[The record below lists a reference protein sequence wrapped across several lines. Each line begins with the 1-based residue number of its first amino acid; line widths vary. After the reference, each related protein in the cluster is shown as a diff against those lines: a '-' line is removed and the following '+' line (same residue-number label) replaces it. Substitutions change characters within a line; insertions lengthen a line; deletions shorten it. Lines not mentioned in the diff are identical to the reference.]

1 MNWVLLS
8 DEFPGRMLHR
18 YQQKCHLCSGLFVRP
33 FDRMK
38 ATRPFACD
46 TAGVRPWPG
55 AEIALTFYKTLA
67 MSTTT
72 ATMTTAEIAN
82 RLAELCSQ
90 GQFEAAQKEL
100 FSDDAVSIEPYST
113 PAFEKETK
121 GLDAIIQKGHK
132 WSEMVTEYHGMKVS
146 EPLIAGDCFALTM
159 WMSVTTKDMGKMDMT
174 ELCLYKVKDGKIVS
188 EEFMM

>member
-8 DEFPGRMLHR
+8 DGFPGPMLHR
-18 YQQKCHLCSGLFVRP
+18 HQQKCHLYSRLFVRP
-33 FDRMK
+33 FGGTKPDS
-38 ATRPFACD
+38 PFACD

-55 AEIALTFYKTLA
+55 AGIALTFYKTLA

-72 ATMTTAEIAN
+72 ATMTTTEIAN
-82 RLAELCSQ
+82 RLAELCKQ

-100 FSDDAVSIEPYST
+100 FADDAISIEPYGT
-113 PAFEKETK
+113 PAFDKETK

-146 EPLIAGDCFALTM
+146 EPLVAGDCFALTM
-159 WMSVTTKDMGKMDMT
+159 WMSVTMKDSGKMDMT

-188 EEFMM
+188 EEFLM

>member
-1 MNWVLLS
+1 MAGCGTS
-8 DEFPGRMLHR
+8 HD
-18 YQQKCHLCSGLFVRP
+18 GLQSP
-33 FDRMK
+33 S
-38 ATRPFACD
+38 
-46 TAGVRPWPG
+46 WPG
-55 AEIALTFYKTLA
+55 AEIALTFCKTLA

-82 RLAELCSQ
+82 RLADLCRQ

-100 FSDDAVSIEPYST
+100 FAKDAVSIEPHGT

-121 GLDAIIQKGHK
+121 GLDAILEKGHK
-132 WSEMVTEYHGMKVS
+132 WSEMVTDYHGMSVS
-146 EPLIAGDCFALTM
+146 EPLVAGDTFALTM
-159 WMSVTTKDMGKMDMT
+159 WMSVTMKEGGKMDMT